1 MKQPKHQLKDGP
13 PPPSVEKGKIG
24 GRAQRTISYTGF
36 FFQLRTD
43 NASHDSDV
51 GADSRCL
58 GVEDRCRS
66 IFSAISSSSSIIRSS
81 QNRTVWSSK
90 NWTVW
95 SSQNRTVWSSKNRT
109 VWSSKSSTIQRH
121 CQRCD
126 VIDLRDSSV
135 RCGRGHR

>member
-1 MKQPKHQLKDGP
+1 MKQPKHHLKDGP

-24 GRAQRTISYTGF
+24 GRSQRKFSYTGF

-43 NASHDSDV
+43 NASHDSAV
-51 GADSRCL
+51 GGVSRCL
-58 GVEDRCRS
+58 GVEDRCRF
-66 IFSAISSSSSIIRSS
+66 IFSAISSSSSSIRTCKTGTDWSC
-81 QNRTVWSSK
+81 RTGTVW
-90 NWTVW
+90 TC
-95 SSQNRTVWSSKNRT
+95 RTGT

-126 VIDLRDSSV
+126 VIDLRDSAI